1 MQHNNSEIKAAAR
14 VVLENNWMTA
24 ALLML
29 MYFILT
35 GTFSYTIEEYW
46 GVLLLLI
53 ILPLQYGLYSVF
65 LYLSREDKLD
75 MGLFLD
81 GFKDFKRVFLTELM
95 KNIYICLWSL
105 LLIVPGII
113 KSYSYAMTEFL
124 MLDNPNLSYDEAIT
138 ESMRMMQGYKM
149 KLFMLDLSFIGW
161 FLLCLLTLGIG
172 FLWLHPYVY
181 TSHAYFYETLK
192 NGQEPTMP

>member
-35 GTFSYTIEEYW
+35 GTFSYTIEDYW

-149 KLFMLDLSFIGW
+149 KLFMLDLSFIG
-161 FLLCLLTLGIG
+161 
-172 FLWLHPYVY
+172 
-181 TSHAYFYETLK
+181 
-192 NGQEPTMP
+192 

>member
-35 GTFSYTIEEYW
+35 GTFSYTIEDYW

-172 FLWLHPYVY
+172 FYGYIHTY
-181 TSHAYFYETLK
+181 THRTHTFTK
-192 NGQEPTMP
+192 H